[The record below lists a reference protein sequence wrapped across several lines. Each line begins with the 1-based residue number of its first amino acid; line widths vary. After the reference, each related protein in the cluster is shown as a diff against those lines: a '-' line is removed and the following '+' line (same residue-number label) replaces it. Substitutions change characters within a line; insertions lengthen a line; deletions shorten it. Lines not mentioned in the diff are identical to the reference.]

1 MPGYSMHLL
10 SAMYFLNTL
19 HERNPKIEEAIHHN
33 FMLGQILPD
42 LSPWSPTDHRTGHI
56 DVRHFRDP
64 ELEISRTSHGIILLS
79 DIDRAEKYLM
89 HQKTDDIKTC
99 AYLAGISFHL
109 RLDNSIFTDYFYK
122 KFQFTGEKVI
132 DNRTGRS
139 YLPNN
144 FVSKK
149 GIGIYNVWDCMAFLS
164 WGELLEEIAKLPEIL
179 PPSGFS
185 QYDDVRTTENWKS
198 DMEKFAN
205 SARFSKDTIDID
217 YFQLHDFLFHFANEM
232 VESSAIHSFLNP

>member
-1 MPGYSMHLL
+1 MPGYSMHLV

-19 HERNPKIEEAIHHN
+19 HERNPDLEEAIHHN

-64 ELEISRTSHGIILLS
+64 DLEISKHSHGIILLS
-79 DIDRAEKYLM
+79 DLAESEMYLM
-89 HQKTDDIKTC
+89 QQKTSDIKTC
-99 AYLAGISFHL
+99 AYLAGIYFHIC
-109 RLDNSIFTDYFYK
+109 LDNSIFTDYFYK
-122 KFQFTGEKVI
+122 KFKFTGEKVI

-139 YLPNN
+139 YLPND
-144 FVSKK
+144 FISKK

-164 WGELLEEIAKLPEIL
+164 WGELLEEMAKLPEVL
-179 PPSGFS
+179 SSSGFS
-185 QYDDVRTTENWKS
+185 QYDLYRNAENWKK

-205 SARFSKDTIDID
+205 SARFSREAIDID
-217 YFQLHDFLFHFANEM
+217 YFQLHDFLIYFANEM
-232 VESSAIHSFLNP
+232 VGNSVMYSFLHP